1 MLVFP
6 NAKINLGLNV
16 VRKREDGY
24 HDIET
29 LFVPVFSLCDILELR
44 HSDSFEVRVLNAPI
58 RDTLCSAAYA
68 LLRGKYDLPPV
79 RINLYKNIPSGAGLG
94 GGSSDAAFTLMAL
107 DSLFGLHL
115 SKEELCGYAA
125 AIGSDCP
132 FFIYNRPML
141 ASGRG
146 EVLSPY
152 DFPLD
157 ESELRIYPQDVFV
170 STKEAYAGITP
181 TEPRMHIEQAL
192 KLPFG
197 SWKDNVV
204 NDFEKSVFEKHP
216 SLAFARQRLYDEGA
230 GYAAMSGSGSA
241 LFTVN
246 RV

>member
-6 NAKINLGLNV
+6 NAKINFGLNV

-29 LFVPVFSLCDILELR
+29 LFLPVMSLCDILELR
-44 HSDSFEVRVLNAPI
+44 HSDTFEVMVLNTPMK
-58 RDTLCSAAYA
+58 DSLCSAAYT
-68 LLRGKYDLPPV
+68 LLHEKFDLPPV
-79 RINLYKNIPSGAGLG
+79 RINLYKNIPVGAGLG

-125 AIGSDCP
+125 ELGSDCP
-132 FFIYNRPML
+132 FFIFNRPML

-146 EVLSPY
+146 EILTPY

-157 ESELRIYPQDVFV
+157 KYEIKIYPQNVYV

-181 TEPRMHIEQAL
+181 KEPSMHIEQAL

-204 NDFEKSVFEKHP
+204 NDFEKSVFARHP
-216 SLAFARQRLYDEGA
+216 SLAKAKQKLYDKGA
-230 GYAAMSGSGSA
+230 LYAAMSGSGSA